1 MSELISRR
9 TVAGMGLGAPL
20 FAPLLLNGRAL
31 AQGAAVTPS
40 TTTVTVPPPGAQT
53 TPLEPAAEPSPA
65 AGGEAEPQTDLPT
78 TDTNSSH
85 ILAPVM
91 VNGQGPFQFLV
102 DTGANRSAIGSV
114 VATQLGL
121 KQGPPVKLHTV
132 AGERSRPTVILDELK
147 VGERV
152 QRRIR
157 VPTFPISGITADGV
171 LGVDWLKNRR
181 LAFQFKT
188 KRLEITASRAEDV
201 PAVFDR
207 SAVVVPARLR
217 SGQITI
223 VDADLSGKKIAA
235 MIDTG
240 GQLSLGNNALRDMIL
255 TSQNPGKSQAM
266 DLITVTGERLTGE
279 LLYVP
284 FIRLGGLLLG
294 NVPIVFAR
302 VHVFSLWKMEREPAI
317 ILGMDLLRQ
326 FDAISLDFGR
336 ARVRFDLS

>member
-1 MSELISRR
+1 LISRR
-9 TVAGMGLGAPL
+9 AVAALGLGAPL
-20 FAPLLLNGRAL
+20 FAPLLNGRAF
-31 AQGAAVTPS
+31 AQGAAT
-40 TTTVTVPPPGAQT
+40 PPPVAVTAPPPAGVQT
-53 TPLEPAAEPSPA
+53 TPLEPAPEPAPA
-65 AGGEAEPQTDLPT
+65 SGEAEPNTELPT

-91 VNGQGPFQFLV
+91 VNGRGPFQFLV
-102 DTGANRSAIGSV
+102 DTGANRSAIGSAI
-114 VATQLGL
+114 ATQLGL
-121 KQGPPVKLHTV
+121 KAGPPVKLHTV

-157 VPTFPISGITADGV
+157 VPTFPISGITADGI

-181 LAFQFKT
+181 LAFQFKSNS
-188 KRLEITASRAEDV
+188 LEITASRQDDA
-201 PAVFDR
+201 ASFFDR

-223 VDADLSGKKIAA
+223 VDADLSGRKISA

-240 GQLSLGNNALRDMIL
+240 GQLSLGNDALREMIRN
-255 TSQNPGKSQAM
+255 TQNPGKSQEM
-266 DLITVTGERLTGE
+266 DLITVTGERLRGE

-302 VHVFSLWKMEREPAI
+302 VHVFSLWNMERDPAI